1 MDNDTFHLFSYLF
14 LPINSFTNQLPM
26 LRHGDDN
33 VLCSQ
38 ILTKLVFVSTVRY

>member
-1 MDNDTFHLFSYLF
+1 MDNDIHFIYFHICF

-26 LRHGDDN
+26 LRHGTDN

-38 ILTKLVFVSTVRY
+38 ILTSSYI